1 MQRRALVVGV
11 SQYSKVSLGNF
22 VSFAN
27 NANAI
32 ADILE
37 PTFKVKRFPEAV
49 DGDLVRV
56 GKSAVTCDHL
66 QNELKELFTA
76 TDLDVVL
83 FYFSGHGLKGKQLF
97 PRTYLAASDSEG
109 LDEGYRRAFEIED
122 LKRLLKNCPAREQ
135 IVWLDC
141 CYGGDLANFAEVCDR
156 NDGKTRFIITASRIQ
171 DPAYQEIAGEMGV
184 FTRVLVEALARTG
197 TTARRITCAAIED
210 AIREN
215 LQSLQYPQM
224 PQFYRTP
231 NKIIEF
237 WERSIDRQVAIA
249 ATLNTTPPPV
259 DEWQGRQD
267 EIKELQTALSND
279 KVRLIGMTA
288 AGGYGKSALAV
299 KFKEQLTSNWRVL
312 WVSFIQPYPL
322 AQFGR
327 WLLEQLG
334 RAYDEKWDE
343 ETLIGQIVEGLI
355 AEPYLLV
362 LDNMETVI
370 PAEGKSV
377 YGQFLSQWL
386 GNGMHSKLLLTSRE
400 QPVFSANLQPRCY
413 WLALKGLAEA
423 DAMRL
428 VTEDYGLTG
437 TQKELAHFVNRMDRH
452 PLLMQLVSSWM
463 REELGEGVCV
473 TEAENL
479 GLDLFT
485 VEGYHRDTETCVR
498 EVVAASLARLSARL
512 GDSLKRLSVLRG
524 IFDLGLAQW
533 LTAEV
538 TDAELRYLA
547 RLSLLQEFPPEPLK
561 GKRRRFQFLPLIS
574 MVVQQQADSEL
585 LRSAHQAALD
595 YFLAHLPA
603 PPWESLEDLTAYL
616 EGFHHAGELG
626 EWQLAF
632 DILNEERGGEGKNKS
647 VDQFLELQG
656 FYRQYVQLYEQVIAG
671 SQREQDCHRK
681 SLNRLGNCS
690 RSLGQ
695 YEKAITHHQQHR
707 DISEEIG
714 DRREVAIA
722 LGNLG
727 ICCNS
732 LGQYKIA
739 ISFYQQSLEI
749 SEEMGNRQGVANS
762 LGNLGNCYNSLGQY
776 EKAISYHQ
784 RHHNISEEMGNRQ
797 GVASSLGNLGNCYY
811 FLGQYE
817 KAISY
822 HQRYHDISE
831 EIGFRQGVANSLS
844 VLGSCYDSLGQYEK
858 GIAYHQRYHD
868 ISEEIGDRR
877 GVASSLGNLGVCYN
891 SLGQY
896 EKASAYH
903 QRSIEI
909 SEEIGDQLGVAY
921 SLHNIGEV
929 LIKLENYSE
938 AESKIQESLVISQEI
953 NSKLV
958 IAHSF
963 KALAAIAHQTNQ
975 PQLALSHCQNA
986 LTLSQELG
994 IPLVKDCEELLAKI
1008 QDDLR

>member
-1 MQRRALVVGV
+1 MTSPQ
-11 SQYSKVSLGNF
+11 SQDKSSIEQ
-22 VSFAN
+22 S
-27 NANAI
+27 AI
-32 ADILE
+32 KD
-37 PTFKVKRFPEAV
+37 
-49 DGDLVRV
+49 
-56 GKSAVTCDHL
+56 VT
-66 QNELKELFTA
+66 
-76 TDLDVVL
+76 V
-83 FYFSGHGLKGKQLF
+83 
-97 PRTYLAASDSEG
+97 
-109 LDEGYRRAFEIED
+109 
-122 LKRLLKNCPAREQ
+122 
-135 IVWLDC
+135 
-141 CYGGDLANFAEVCDR
+141 GGDLNATIHQNVTIHQVVSA
-156 NDGKTRFIITASRIQ
+156 Q
-171 DPAYQEIAGEMGV
+171 P
-184 FTRVLVEALARTG
+184 
-197 TTARRITCAAIED
+197 
-210 AIREN
+210 
-215 LQSLQYPQM
+215 
-224 PQFYRTP
+224 
-231 NKIIEF
+231 
-237 WERSIDRQVAIA
+237 VAIA

-299 KFKEQLTSNWRVL
+299 KFKEQLTPDWRVL

-327 WLLEQLG
+327 WLLEELG
-334 RAYDEKWDE
+334 RAYDEKWNE

-386 GNGMHSKLLLTSRE
+386 GNGSNSKLLLTSRE

-463 REELGEGVCV
+463 REELGDGVGV

-498 EVVAASLARLSARL
+498 EVVAASLARLSARV
-512 GDSLKRLSVLRG
+512 GDILKRLSALRG
-524 IFDLGLAQW
+524 IFDLGLAQG

-538 TDAELRYLA
+538 TEAELRYLA

-616 EGFHHAGELG
+616 EGFYHAGELG

-632 DILNEERGGEGKNKS
+632 DILNQERGGEGKNKS
-647 VDQFLELQG
+647 VYYFLDFQG
-656 FYRQYVQLYEQVIAG
+656 FYRQNAQLYEQVIAG
-671 SQREQDCHRK
+671 SQREQDCHRC
-681 SLNRLGNCS
+681 SLNRLGNS
-690 RSLGQ
+690 YESLGQ
-695 YEKAITHHQQHR
+695 YEKAIAYNQQNH

-714 DRREVAIA
+714 D
-722 LGNLG
+722 
-727 ICCNS
+727 
-732 LGQYKIA
+732 Q
-739 ISFYQQSLEI
+739 
-749 SEEMGNRQGVANS
+749 QGVAF
-762 LGNLGNCYNSLGQY
+762 
-776 EKAISYHQ
+776 
-784 RHHNISEEMGNRQ
+784 
-797 GVASSLGNLGNCYY
+797 SLGNLGNCYY

-817 KAISY
+817 KAIVYLQQSLEIGKEIGNRQGVAISLCGLGNSY
-822 HQRYHDISE
+822 DSLGQHEKAISLYQQYHDISE
-831 EIGFRQGVANSLS
+831 EIGYRKGVAISLGN
-844 VLGSCYDSLGQYEK
+844 LGACYESLGQYEK
-858 GIAYHQRYHD
+858 AIAYHQQFHD
-868 ISEEIGDRR
+868 ISEEIGNRQ
-877 GVASSLGNLGVCYN
+877 GVA
-891 SLGQY
+891 
-896 EKASAYH
+896 
-903 QRSIEI
+903 I
-909 SEEIGDQLGVAY
+909 
-921 SLHNIGEV
+921 SLHNIGEA
-929 LIKLENYSE
+929 LSKLKNYSE
-938 AESKIQESLVISQEI
+938 AETKIQESLVISQEI
-953 NSKLV
+953 NFKDL

-963 KALAAIAHQTNQ
+963 KSLAAIAHQTNQ
-975 PQLALSHCQNA
+975 PQLALTHCQNA

-1008 QDDLR
+1008 QDDLGE